1 MNLTGRCLAD
11 SYIVMDKM
19 KEISSEELLSFNG
32 KEGRPVYM
40 VFQGRVYDV
49 SKSPLWSKG
58 LHMNRHS
65 AGKDL
70 TGEISAAPHGTEVL
84 ERYPQVGVLKK
95 GALEELKHLPP
106 ILQNFLQK
114 FPMARRHPH
123 PMVVH
128 FPIAFLMASSLFVLL
143 YLIFKNPSFEITS
156 LYLLILGAIASLFAM
171 ATGLLTWWINYRLKL
186 TLFVKRKIQFS
197 ILLLI
202 FEIILILWRSFP
214 SQISSPIYFVMM
226 VLLTPIVSLLGYYG
240 GQMTFPTEK
249 ADEGMR

>member
-1 MNLTGRCLAD
+1 
-11 SYIVMDKM
+11 M
-19 KEISSEELLSFNG
+19 KEITTEEFLLFNG
-32 KEGRPVYM
+32 KDGKPVYIA
-40 VFQGRVYDV
+40 FQGKVYDV

-58 LHMNRHS
+58 LHMNRHP

-84 ERYPQVGVLKK
+84 ERYPQVGLLKK
-95 GALEELKHLPP
+95 GAAEGLKHVPP
-106 ILQNFLQK
+106 ALQNLLQK

-128 FPIAFLMASSLFVLL
+128 FPIAFLMASSLFILL
-143 YLIFKNPSFEITS
+143 YLLFKKPSFEITS
-156 LYLLILGAIASLFAM
+156 FYLLVLGAISSPFAM
-171 ATGLLTWWINYRLKL
+171 STGLLTWWVNYRLKL
-186 TLFVKRKIQFS
+186 TLLVKRKIQFS

-202 FEIILILWRSFP
+202 FEIILILWRS
-214 SQISSPIYFVMM
+214 SSPEILDPIYFIMM

-249 ADEGMR
+249 